1 MLFEEIQLE
10 FKSWALLKGFTHI
23 FALFCQWH
31 LWNLDAESCTRYKL
45 TYNVVFPFCS
55 ICETHISH
63 LAVNLTLQTGKYEM
77 TFLVQQSFSQHTPLV
92 GKRGIN
98 FWQGTKNKYL

>member
-1 MLFEEIQLE
+1 MSFAERLH
-10 FKSWALLKGFTHI
+10 SH

-31 LWNLDAESCTRYKL
+31 LWNVDTESCTIYKL
-45 TYNVVFPFCS
+45 TYIVVFHCS

-63 LAVNLTLQTGKYEM
+63 LAVNLTLHTGKYEM
-77 TFLVQQSFSQHTPLV
+77 TFLVQQSVSQHTPLV

-98 FWQGTKNKYL
+98 FW